1 MTDTN
6 ENSPSEPQT
15 PAEATLLIRAG
26 STRTGFHETAEA
38 IFPTSGYVYDS
49 AAEAEAAFAG
59 EVIFSQVPLTRAKRS
74 FDPSLR

>member
-49 AAEAEAAFAG
+49 AAEA
-59 EVIFSQVPLTRAKRS
+59 VSYTHLTL
-74 FDPSLR
+74 PTTPYV